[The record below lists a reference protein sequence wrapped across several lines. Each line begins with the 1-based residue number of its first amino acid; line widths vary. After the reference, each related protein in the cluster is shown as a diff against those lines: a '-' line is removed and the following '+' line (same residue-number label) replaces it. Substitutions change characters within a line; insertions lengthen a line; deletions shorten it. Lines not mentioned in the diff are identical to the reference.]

1 MLTSKPDVGA
11 AGGPVS
17 RAARALGAVA
27 LVFGLAT
34 LWAGGRVLF
43 GPEQVRSA
51 AGQVVPFVLWGNFL
65 AGFAY
70 LAAGVGLARGR
81 RGAVTLAAA
90 IAAFTGLLALGF
102 GAHVLAGGAF
112 EARTAWALLFRTAAW
127 VAIATWGWRLRAAR
141 GRGGTGAA
149 GSGAAR

>member
-1 MLTSKPDVGA
+1 MLTSKPDVAGA
-11 AGGPVS
+11 G
-17 RAARALGAVA
+17 RAVPGVVRALGAVA

-43 GPEQVRSA
+43 GPEAVRAA

-65 AGFAY
+65 AGFGY

-81 RGAVTLAAA
+81 RGAVALATA

-102 GAHVLAGGAF
+102 GAHVLAGGAY
-112 EARTAWALLFRTAAW
+112 EPRTAWALLFRTALW
-127 VAIATWGWRLRAAR
+127 VAISFGAWRRL
-141 GRGGTGAA
+141 GRVPGT
-149 GSGAAR
+149 S

>member
-1 MLTSKPDVGA
+1 MLTSKPDVGT
-11 AGGPVS
+11 AGGPVP

-43 GPEQVRSA
+43 GPAEIRAA

-70 LAAGVGLARGR
+70 LAAGVGLAGGR
-81 RGAVTLAAA
+81 RWAVALAIAV
-90 IAAFTGLLALGF
+90 AAFTGLLALGF
-102 GAHVLAGGAF
+102 GAHVLAGGAY
-112 EARTAWALLFRTAAW
+112 EPRTAWALLFRTALW
-127 VAIATWGWRLRAAR
+127 VAISFGAWRRL
-141 GRGGTGAA
+141 GRVPGT
-149 GSGAAR
+149 S

>member
-1 MLTSKPDVGA
+1 MLTSKPDVVA
-11 AGGPVS
+11 PPVPG
-17 RAARALGAVA
+17 AARALGAVA

-43 GPEQVRSA
+43 GPEAVRAA

-70 LAAGVGLARGR
+70 LAAGVGLAGGR
-81 RGAVTLAAA
+81 RWAVAVA
-90 IAAFTGLLALGF
+90 IAVAAFTGLLALGF

-112 EARTAWALLFRTAAW
+112 EARTAWALL
-127 VAIATWGWRLRAAR
+127 LRAGLWVVIAFLAR
-141 GRGGTGAA
+141 RLLATRRRGGAGAA
-149 GSGAAR
+149 GPGAAG